1 MILDFLLDALPGAP
15 GTPPGNALGHV
26 LHVGPGRAAG
36 LAWQGRGWTGLTL
49 VEADPEAAEALCTAY
64 EGDARV
70 RVVAGAATASGTGTG
85 RLQRYGFGE
94 LDALRAPTGA
104 RLLFP
109 GLARRD
115 AVEVPLIDP
124 VALVRGLEPGEGA
137 HLLVL
142 DAPGE
147 GQGILA
153 ALAAAGG
160 LAPFVRIVVRE
171 GREAL
176 YEGAGTLDEIE
187 AMLREAGHVV
197 TGRDADDPDRP
208 WIRTGRDPRLAEIE
222 RLTAA
227 LAAAEARC
235 AALAAERD
243 KLAETVAAERA
254 NLVKERD
261 SATAQSTALGKT
273 TEDLKERLESERQ
286 ARNGRLALMR
296 EELLKAEG
304 QIDFIAE
311 LLLDGSRL

>member
-15 GTPPGNALGHV
+15 GDAPGKLGHV

-49 VEADPEAAEALCTAY
+49 VEADPEAAEALRAAY

-70 RVVAGAATASGTGTG
+70 RVVAGAAKAGGTGNG
-85 RLQRYGFGE
+85 RLQRYGFGD

-115 AVEVPLIDP
+115 AVEVPLVDP
-124 VALVRGLEPGEGA
+124 VALVRGLEPGAGA

-147 GQGILA
+147 GRGILA
-153 ALAAAGG
+153 ALAAAGL
-160 LAPFVRIVVRE
+160 LAPFARIAVRE

-187 AMLREAGHVV
+187 AVLREAGHAV
-197 TGRDADDPDRP
+197 TGRDTDDPDRP
-208 WIRTGRDPRLAEIE
+208 WIRTGRDPRLHEIE

-227 LAAAEARC
+227 LRRPRRAARC
-235 AALAAERD
+235 AALAGSPNVRPSS
-243 KLAETVAAERA
+243 T
-254 NLVKERD
+254 
-261 SATAQSTALGKT
+261 SATPWWPRAPLSARK
-273 TEDLKERLESERQ
+273 RRIC
-286 ARNGRLALMR
+286 RNGSSPRGRRATAAWR
-296 EELLKAEG
+296 
-304 QIDFIAE
+304 
-311 LLLDGSRL
+311 